1 MPKLTFNVS
10 PECFS
15 ANDEVMLKAFK
26 QHLHNYK
33 VKSMSNDPQEFI
45 DCAFDL
51 FHITRTQSESIKQL
65 EVKLGIRPKEKKP
78 A

>member
-1 MPKLTFNVS
+1 MKLNFNVS

-26 QHLHNYK
+26 RHLHIYK
-33 VKSMSNDPQEFI
+33 VKSLENAPQELI
-45 DCAFDL
+45 NCAFDL
-51 FHITRTQSESIKQL
+51 FHIVRTQSESIKRL
-65 EVKLGIRPKEKKP
+65 EIKLGIRPEERKP

>member
-1 MPKLTFNVS
+1 MNKLNFKPSKV
-10 PECFS
+10 CFS

-33 VKSMSNDPQEFI
+33 VKSMSEAPQELI

-65 EVKLGIRPKEKKP
+65 EIKLGIRPKEKKP